1 MPKAPSATYLTVG
14 TRPVSTIASQS
25 GLAPLGVSRSIN
37 NIQQETFVIFFTF
50 HWRPLPNVSRI
61 FLLADAKKKDA
72 LPARWQSREEIT
84 KRALIAVCCIFQFD
98 S

>member
-37 NIQQETFVIFFTF
+37 ITQQHRNNCYFYISLATF
-50 HWRPLPNVSRI
+50 PNVSGI
-61 FLLADAKKKDA
+61 FLLADAKKKMRFQHDGD
-72 LPARWQSREEIT
+72 QE
-84 KRALIAVCCIFQFD
+84 KR
-98 S
+98 